1 MDFFFVV
8 VSFQTPQIFYGCF
21 PHIDPKSSVDFMI
34 GALMIFKK
42 ILEILVHKVGHRAL
56 MNLKIQVGDL
66 NEKSGKFGAFQ
77 QCSK

>member
-1 MDFFFVV
+1 
-8 VSFQTPQIFYGCF
+8 
-21 PHIDPKSSVDFMI
+21 
-34 GALMIFKK
+34 MIFKK